1 MIKRKN
7 IMLQE
12 EEKFTFFWSGPFSQ
26 WHKCSFTVRE
36 ITYNCTEQYMM
47 AQKALLFND
56 ESTYNEIMAESN
68 PRAQKKLGRKIQGF
82 SKDIWD
88 EHRYSIVLAGNIAKF
103 SQDQQLNAILMFTGL
118 TTIVEASPVDNIWGI
133 GLAETTRDGD
143 AVLEIYDR
151 SKWKGLNLLGQ
162 VLTQVRETFKADNIR
177 KYGIALVK

>member
-88 EHRYSIVLAGNIAKF
+88 KHRYTIVLVGNIAKF
-103 SQDQQLNAILMFTGL
+103 SQNADLNQTLMDTEL
-118 TTIVEASPVDNIWGI
+118 TTLVEASPLDNIWGI
-133 GLAETTRDGD
+133 GLGEQTRDGD

-151 SKWKGLNLLGQ
+151 SEWKGLNLLGQ
-162 VLTQVRETFKADNIR
+162 VLTQVREGFKAAELLDG
-177 KYGIALVK
+177 GIAAIK